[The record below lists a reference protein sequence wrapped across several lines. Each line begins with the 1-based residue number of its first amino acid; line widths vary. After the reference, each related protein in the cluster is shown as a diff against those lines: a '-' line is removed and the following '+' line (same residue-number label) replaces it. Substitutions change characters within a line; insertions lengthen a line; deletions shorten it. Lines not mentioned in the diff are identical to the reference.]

1 MSDPD
6 TLFWEAFESGE
17 PLAKFVMNL
26 HLDLHLGFR
35 PSTDWTEL

>member
-6 TLFWEAFESGE
+6 NLFWEAFEAGE
-17 PLAKFVMNL
+17 PLAVFVMN
-26 HLDLHLGFR
+26 LHLGFR